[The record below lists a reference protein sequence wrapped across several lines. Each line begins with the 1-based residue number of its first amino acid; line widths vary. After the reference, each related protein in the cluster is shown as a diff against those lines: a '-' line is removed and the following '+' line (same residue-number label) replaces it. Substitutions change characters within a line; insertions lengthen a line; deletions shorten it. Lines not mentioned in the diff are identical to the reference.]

1 MPEATFNTRKAST
14 FRIRWPRVIASITIL
29 AVLSIGGYTAAVAL
43 TPIPQPKITLNGPAQ
58 QDHLADAAPAQ
69 ATVNAQTL
77 PTAIGWLD
85 GEEVWSND
93 QEAYPLASISKLIT
107 VLVCQEK
114 EPLDSGADGPTHV
127 WSEADAERQQQYLAE
142 DGVAY
147 PIPVGTE
154 ITLREMLKFIFL
166 PSANDYAAAYAY
178 AVFGDNTS
186 FLAAVDDWKDRHGF
200 KSLEF
205 VEPTGMDEANR
216 ANASDLLRIG
226 RMVLKNPTLA
236 EFTRMSSAEMPWGVG
251 ALENTNPLLTE
262 LPGMLGVKTGRS
274 SSAGFNYIAAQKS
287 EASGRKVVKMSVTL
301 GRASK
306 EDRAQSGRDML
317 GDIETLPQ
325 QTTLVTK
332 GSKVGSARAADG
344 TVVSLVAASDASA
357 VLLPGEAASTAVRLA
372 DIAPGKAGQH
382 AGTIRITSPSGEEE
396 VSIVTGASFTEPDFE
411 WRLTHPAA
419 VFGQA

>member
-1 MPEATFNTRKAST
+1 MAVLT
-14 FRIRWPRVIASITIL
+14 VL
-29 AVLSIGGYTAAVAL
+29 AVVAVGGYTAAIAL
-43 TPIPQPKITLNGPAQ
+43 
-58 QDHLADAAPAQ
+58 APAPGPQ
-69 ATVNAQTL
+69 ATLSAPKQESRPADTAAAQAAVDAQTL

-93 QEAYPLASISKLIT
+93 DTAYPLASISKLIT

-114 EPLDSGADGPTHV
+114 EPLEPGADGPTHV
-127 WSEADAERQQQYLAE
+127 WSEADAARQQEYLAV

-178 AVFGDNTS
+178 SVFGDNDS
-186 FLAAVDDWKDRHGF
+186 FLAAVDEWKARHGF
-200 KSLEF
+200 DSIEF

-226 RMVLKNPTLA
+226 RLALNNPTIS
-236 EFTRMSSAEMPWGVG
+236 EFTKMPSADMPWGVG
-251 ALENTNPLLTE
+251 LIENTNPLLTE

-274 SSAGFNYIAAQKS
+274 SSAGFNYIAAQES
-287 EASGRKVVKMSVTL
+287 EVSGRKVVKMSVTL

-317 GDIETLPQ
+317 GAIESLPQ
-325 QTTLVTK
+325 QLNLATK
-332 GSKVGSARAADG
+332 GSEVGTATAADG
-344 TVVSLVAASDASA
+344 TIVDLVTANDAST
-357 VLLPGEAASTAVRLA
+357 VLLPGEAASTTVELTKLR
-372 DIAPGKAGQH
+372 PGTAGQQV
-382 AGTIRITSPSGEEE
+382 GSMRITSPTGESE
-396 VSIVTGASFTEPDFE
+396 VSIVTTANIAEPDFW
-411 WRLTHPAA
+411 WRFTHPAA
-419 VFGQA
+419 VFG

>member
-1 MPEATFNTRKAST
+1 MTNQSHLAQQPTRIKL
-14 FRIRWPRVIASITIL
+14 RWPRIL
-29 AVLSIGGYTAAVAL
+29 AVLTILALVAVGGYSAAIAIAPAPGPRATLSAPKQESRPADTAA
-43 TPIPQPKITLNGPAQ
+43 
-58 QDHLADAAPAQ
+58 AQ
-69 ATVNAQTL
+69 ATVDAQTL

-93 QEAYPLASISKLIT
+93 DTAYPLASISKLIT

-114 EPLDSGADGPTHV
+114 EPLDPGADGPTHV
-127 WSEADAERQQQYLAE
+127 WSEADAARQQEYLAE

-166 PSANDYAAAYAY
+166 PSSNDYAAAYAY
-178 AVFGDNTS
+178 SVFGDNDS
-186 FLAAVDDWKDRHGF
+186 FIAAVDKWKTSHGF
-200 KSLEF
+200 DSIEF

-226 RMVLKNPTLA
+226 RLALNNPTIA
-236 EFTRMSSAEMPWGVG
+236 EFTKMPSAEMPWGVG
-251 ALENTNPLLTE
+251 LIENTNPLLTE

-274 SSAGFNYIAAQKS
+274 SSAGFNYIAAQES
-287 EASGRKVVKMSVTL
+287 EVSGRKVVKMSVTL

-306 EDRAQSGRDML
+306 SDRAQSGRDML

-325 QTTLVTK
+325 QTSLVTK
-332 GSKVGSARAADG
+332 GSEVGSATAADG

-357 VLLPGEAASTAVRLA
+357 TLLPGETASV
-372 DIAPGKAGQH
+372 DINLVDLAPGAAGQN
-382 AGTIRITSPSGEEE
+382 AGSIRITSPSGEEE
-396 VSIVTGASFTEPDFE
+396 IAVVTTSDIAEPDFW
-411 WRLTHPAA
+411 WRFTHPTA
-419 VFGQA
+419 VFG